1 MFTTNLK
8 ISVFEKY
15 VAKPSAFDGRAKDKP
30 STHCVATL
38 HFDGFCEIE
47 EKAIA
52 KLVDVLTDDI
62 YTNDPV
68 RITVEL
74 EVTND

>member
-8 ISVFEKY
+8 INVFEKY

-30 STHCVATL
+30 STNCVATL
-38 HFDGFCEIE
+38 TFDGFCIE

-62 YTNDPV
+62 YSNDPV
-68 RITVEL
+68 RITVEM

>member
-8 ISVFEKY
+8 INVYENYQVKGS
-15 VAKPSAFDGRAKDKP
+15 KP
-30 STHCVATL
+30 STNCVATL
-38 HFDGFCEIE
+38 SFDGFGIE
-47 EKAIA
+47 AEAIE
-52 KLVDVLTDDI
+52 KLVYVLTKDI

>member
-8 ISVFEKY
+8 IHVYENYQVKGS
-15 VAKPSAFDGRAKDKP
+15 KP
-30 STHCVATL
+30 STDSVATL
-38 HFDGFCEIE
+38 HFDGFGIE
-47 EKAIA
+47 AEAIN

>member
-8 ISVFEKY
+8 INVFENNQVKG
-15 VAKPSAFDGRAKDKP
+15 SKP
-30 STHCVATL
+30 STDCVATL
-38 HFDGFCEIE
+38 TFDGFCIE

-52 KLVDVLTDDI
+52 KLVDVLTNDV
-62 YTNDPV
+62 YSNDPV
-68 RITVEL
+68 RITVEM